1 MLERWFPPS
10 FFDIM
15 THLVVNL
22 VDEVELCGPV
32 YARWCYGIE
41 RYIYVLKKYV
51 RNKSRP
57 EGSMATGYMYSEALG
72 FLAEHMAL
80 YLGSGRVWDM
90 DDETCNEGEVL
101 EGSGRRR
108 ELSDEERVAIHEFI
122 IANSDVTSALYRY
135 FC

>member
-57 EGSMATGYMYSEALG
+57 EGSMATGYMY
-72 FLAEHMAL
+72 
-80 YLGSGRVWDM
+80 LGSGRVWDM